1 MTTVLCHC
9 RVADYDTFRPG
20 YDRALLVTPGVH
32 TFRLWRGQD
41 DPNLVMIEE
50 TFATREE
57 AQAVWTAAETQT
69 AMEADGIDM
78 SSVWIE
84 YFDEVGSGKPANA

>member
-9 RVADYDTFRPG
+9 RVADYDAFRPG
-20 YDRALLVTPGVH
+20 YDHAVQVTPGVR

-41 DPNLVMIEE
+41 DPNLVMVEE
-50 TFATREE
+50 TFDTREE
-57 AQAVWTAAETQT
+57 AQAAWTSAEARA

-78 SSVWIE
+78 PSVWIE
-84 YFDEVGSGKPANA
+84 YFDEVDVGKPAGT